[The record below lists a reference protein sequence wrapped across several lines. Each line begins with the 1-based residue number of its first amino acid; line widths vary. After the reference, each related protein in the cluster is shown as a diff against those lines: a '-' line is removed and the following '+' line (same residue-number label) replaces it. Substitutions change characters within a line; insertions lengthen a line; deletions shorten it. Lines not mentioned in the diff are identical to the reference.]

1 MEAVFT
7 YIMMISVYLFWFFPK
22 WNNDRSFLLKTIFY
36 IYICMIIEVTLL
48 PIDFSAGIHLP
59 HSGILQ
65 YGNFE
70 PFVDL
75 LKNRPLAKPEIF
87 LNILMMIPFGILYPI
102 AFDKK
107 FIKTI
112 ISVFMLS
119 LVIEAT
125 QLFMAAFMVGSRM
138 FDITDLITN
147 TLGGLLGFKLI
158 TIVLHLNKTKS

>member
-7 YIMMISVYLFWFFPK
+7 YILMIAVYLFWFFPK
-22 WNNDRSFLLKTIFY
+22 WNNDQSFLLKTLFY

-48 PIDFSAGIHLP
+48 PINFSAGIHLP
-59 HSGILQ
+59 HGGILQ

-75 LKNRPLAKPEIF
+75 LKNRPLAETEIF

-102 AFDKK
+102 AFNKN
-107 FIKTI
+107 FVKTI
-112 ISVFMLS
+112 IGAFVLS
-119 LVIEAT
+119 LAIESS
-125 QLFMAAFMVGSRM
+125 QLFMAAFLVGSRM

-147 TLGGLLGFKLI
+147 TLGGLIGFMLI
-158 TIVLHLNKTKS
+158 TIVLHLNKTRR